1 MQLLVDVS
9 SLANIRQGLNLLAYL
24 EAGAVAAENAQV
36 EVQQQAP
43 APQPQP
49 ELPANV
55 TQMPQAQPAPAPQP
69 DPQTPASQ
77 QDAAALRQRINDAA
91 AQLGHRMEE
100 IGAIISSF
108 GVEKVSELTPEQMSQ
123 VAATVEGMVAD
134 G

>member
-43 APQPQP
+43 QPQP

-55 TQMPQAQPAPAPQP
+55 TQMPQAQPSPAPQP
-69 DPQTPASQ
+69 APQTPAPQ
-77 QDAAALRQRINDAA
+77 QDVAALRQRINDAA
-91 AQLGHRMEE
+91 AQLGHRMGE
-100 IGAIISSF
+100 IGSIISSF
-108 GVEKVSELTPEQMSQ
+108 GVERVSELTPEQMSQ

>member
-43 APQPQP
+43 QPQP

-55 TQMPQAQPAPAPQP
+55 TQMPQAQPSPAPQP
-69 DPQTPASQ
+69 APQTPAPQ
-77 QDAAALRQRINDAA
+77 QDVAALRQRINDAA
-91 AQLGHRMEE
+91 AQLGHRMGE
-100 IGAIISSF
+100 IGSIISSF
-108 GVEKVSELTPEQMSQ
+108 GVERVSELPPEQMSQ

>member
-43 APQPQP
+43 QPQP

-55 TQMPQAQPAPAPQP
+55 TQMPQAQPSPAPQP
-69 DPQTPASQ
+69 APQTPAPQ
-77 QDAAALRQRINDAA
+77 QDVAALRQRINDAA